1 MNGEIQN
8 AYNLYITNIVTIVPR
23 QSFAKETNDSES
35 IEQKE
40 NSSAEETSKTVY
52 HQYKDSRKN
61 LKTDWLKIYRTQRRT
76 KKPVEHPR

>member
-8 AYNLYITNIVTIVPR
+8 ACNLYITHIVTIVPR

-35 IEQKE
+35 IEQRK

-52 HQYKDSRKN
+52 YQYKDSRKN
-61 LKTDWLKIYRTQRRT
+61 LKTDWLKLYRTQRRT